1 MVSPDFD
8 IRPSIL
14 VGDTADVFLHRTL
27 SILRDE
33 GLNPHVSMEFSP
45 SRAGIF
51 CGLPEVWSL
60 LQKVLPESGV
70 EVWALEEG
78 EAMEAREVALR
89 INAPYS
95 TFGLYETA
103 LCGTLASCSGWA
115 TAARE
120 CVDAA
125 NGLPVLAMGARHMHP
140 NVAAVLDY
148 SAVTGGCA
156 SCSTMQGGRL
166 ARVTPAGSMPHV
178 LPLLMGDTLS
188 AIEAFDRRMPSEI
201 PRIALVDT
209 FRDEAEEAIRVASV
223 LKDRL
228 RGIVIDTARE
238 RGGVGAEFVREVRAR
253 LDQAGHRHVEIY
265 VSGGF
270 TAEKIREF
278 VQADAPVHGFAV
290 GEYIASAPPNS
301 FTADIHEIEGRP
313 ASKRGRIP
321 GQTDNPHL
329 NRII

>member
-8 IRPSIL
+8 IRPSVL

-27 SILRDE
+27 SILRAE
-33 GLNPHVSMEFSP
+33 GINPHVGMEFSP

-51 CGLPEVWSL
+51 CGLREVRSL
-60 LQKVLPESGV
+60 LQKVLPEAGV

-78 EAMEAREVALR
+78 EDMEAREVALR

-125 NGLPVLAMGARHMHP
+125 NGLPVLAMGARHLHP

-148 SAVTGGCA
+148 SAVTGGCV

-166 ARVTPAGSMPHV
+166 ARVTPTGTMPHV
-178 LPLLMGDTLS
+178 LPLLMSDTLS

-209 FRDEAEEAIRVASV
+209 FGDEAEEAIRVAGV

-228 RGIVIDTARE
+228 RGIMIDTAKE
-238 RGGVGAEFVREVRAR
+238 RGGIGAEFVREVRAR

-270 TAEKIREF
+270 TADKIREF
-278 VQADAPVHGFAV
+278 VKAEAPVHGFAV
-290 GEYIASAPPNS
+290 GEYIASAPSNS

-313 ASKRGRIP
+313 VAKRGRIP
-321 GQTDNPHL
+321 GQTNNARL

>member
-27 SILRDE
+27 SILRGE

-51 CGLPEVWSL
+51 CGLREVRSL
-60 LQKVLPESGV
+60 LLKVLPETGV
-70 EVWALEEG
+70 EVWALDEG
-78 EAMEAREVALR
+78 GDMETNEVALR

-103 LCGTLASCSGWA
+103 LCGTLSSCSGWA
-115 TAARE
+115 AAARE

-125 NGLPVLAMGARHMHP
+125 GGLPVLAMGARHVHP
-140 NVAAVLDY
+140 NIAAVLDY
-148 SAVTGGCA
+148 SAVTGGCV
-156 SCSTMQGGRL
+156 SCSTMLGGRL

-178 LPLLMGDTLS
+178 LPLLMGDTL
-188 AIEAFDRRMPSEI
+188 AAVEAFDRRMPSEI

-209 FRDEAEEAIRVASV
+209 FRDEAEEALHVAGV
-223 LKDRL
+223 LQDRL
-228 RGIVIDTARE
+228 RGISIDTARE
-238 RGGVGAEFVREVRAR
+238 RGGVSIEFVREVRAR

-278 VQADAPVHGFAV
+278 VQANAPVHGFTV
-290 GEYIASAPPNS
+290 GEYISNAPPNG
-301 FTADIHEIEGRP
+301 FTADIHEINGRP

-321 GQTDNPHL
+321 GQTNNPRL

>member
-27 SILRDE
+27 SILRAE
-33 GLNPHVSMEFSP
+33 GVNPYVGMEFSP

-51 CGLPEVWSL
+51 CGLPEVRSL
-60 LQKVLPESGV
+60 LQKVLPETGV

-78 EAMEAREVALR
+78 EAMEAGEVALR

-125 NGLPVLAMGARHMHP
+125 NGLPVLAMGARHVHP
-140 NVAAVLDY
+140 NSAAVLDY
-148 SAVTGGCA
+148 SAVTGGCT

-166 ARVTPAGSMPHV
+166 ARVTPSGTMPHV
-178 LPLLMGDTLS
+178 LPLLLGDTLS

-209 FRDEAEEAIRVASV
+209 FRDEAEEAVRVAGV

-228 RGIVIDTARE
+228 RGIMIDTAKGARRHKRGARARGE
-238 RGGVGAEFVREVRAR
+238 GTAGPGRPPPRGDLRKRRIHCGEDTQVRGGQSACARVRC
-253 LDQAGHRHVEIY
+253 
-265 VSGGF
+265 GGVHLQR
-270 TAEKIREF
+270 TAE
-278 VQADAPVHGFAV
+278 QLHGR
-290 GEYIASAPPNS
+290 YSRNR
-301 FTADIHEIEGRP
+301 RP
-313 ASKRGRIP
+313 ASGEAWPDTRSDHQRP
-321 GQTDNPHL
+321 S
-329 NRII
+329 